1 MPINHPIMDGNIIH
15 HPLKMAAVLS
25 KRHPAPPENLA
36 MNKPSPTS
44 DTDSATRCRNSKMKP
59 QERTKKNHP
68 PLGKSM
74 GITIPMGLNYN
85 GLGSLWDEKFKKQQ
99 LQKLLIMQ
107 WLDLNDDCGATLRWD
122 SPSTASQNHGTDQ
135 TATVSFGACWHSFR
149 FNMLRWTDKQYLFER
164 WQPRAMRTT
173 WRPSM
178 PY

>member
-15 HPLKMAAVLS
+15 HPLKMQRYMS
-25 KRHPAPPENLA
+25 KRHPATRKPGHEIHELQPHLGHGFRHALPEL
-36 MNKPSPTS
+36 KDETS
-44 DTDSATRCRNSKMKP
+44 GKD
-59 QERTKKNHP
+59 QKNHP

-107 WLDLNDDCGATLRWD
+107 WLGFERWLRGNAPLRF
-122 SPSTASQNHGTDQ
+122 SFNDQ

-164 WQPRAMRTT
+164 WQPRSMRTT

-178 PY
+178 P